1 MKSEAAPVWEASDRE
16 SQVQGEVAA
25 QDVWPAAMALP
36 EAELPEVVLP
46 SGSPVEVAVSAAAW
60 ERLPP
65 EEAYS
70 RRGERRALY
79 VCCRNRKLPGRSQR
93 GARRVGVSLF
103 YAFGTVVAL
112 VSRCRSC
119 VASI

>member
-1 MKSEAAPVWEASDRE
+1 VKSEAAPVWEASDRE
-16 SQVQGEVAA
+16 FQVQDEVAA
-25 QDVWPAAMALP
+25 RGVWPAAMALP
-36 EAELPEVVLP
+36 EAELPEVVLLWEFQP
-46 SGSPVEVAVSAAAW
+46 PEVVSAAAW

-70 RRGERRALY
+70 RKGERRALY
-79 VCCRNRKLPGRSQR
+79 VCCRNRKLPERSQR
-93 GARRVGVSLF
+93 VARRVGVSVF

-119 VASI
+119 VDSI